1 MSSSDSKPEQLPESS
16 YPELVKP
23 DFKSQ
28 IPEHLLAN
36 SSAAEKHIMAQ
47 LSRLSSFAD
56 WSVEAH
62 LSTNG
67 AVRRTNG
74 RLLKAEA
81 KLEQIDED
89 KKFLDRSWKVLV
101 AVGGGLAGLASAVV
115 AIYQAFK
122 NV

>member
-1 MSSSDSKPEQLPESS
+1 M
-16 YPELVKP
+16 
-23 DFKSQ
+23 
-28 IPEHLLAN
+28 
-36 SSAAEKHIMAQ
+36 MAQ
-47 LSRLSSFAD
+47 LSRLASFAD

-81 KLEQIDED
+81 KLEDIELD
-89 KKFLDRSWKVLV
+89 KKVLNKSWKMIV
-101 AVGGGLAGLASAVV
+101 AVGGGAAGLVSAVV

-122 NV
+122 SV